1 MTTAPN
7 DGCLPDSL
15 ELVPALDLNLAHSE
29 ALVAPDVLG
38 NIPADITADERPVS
52 AISKETSSEGEGE
65 ENLHLLDTPQAEAP
79 GQQALLHP
87 GSIQGVDDVI
97 VRRPSYEE
105 MQKEAEDCCPS
116 WNWPLI
122 RNLCLGVN
130 AAVWLGVLAVCI
142 GWIVAMPRKCDPFR
156 KWYQGEAMYE
166 IFPGSFQDS
175 DGDGVGDLRGI
186 QSRLYYVK
194 NLEVNTIVLTS
205 MLETP
210 GFPQDVGKVSSF
222 TRVDPKLGT
231 AGDFLNLVSDAHAMD
246 LHVVVALDPVP
257 LLDNSPGADMTMVPT
272 NLTQSQEKATYPEL
286 VHVLEHWLQHGV
298 DGFIL
303 RNLETVVNSVDVE
316 ALAQDVR
323 NLLDRYT
330 VGMEDR
336 ILIVPIELLKALKD
350 HDRHNATKV
359 LHRIDLLDCQL
370 HIQDQSPQEIA
381 DQISEI
387 MSWDESSDTPWFNW
401 RLASADMT
409 RLSRRL
415 GRNHTVGATVLQSL
429 LPGTVTLLYGDEV
442 CLMEAEPQE
451 NQTLPGLGIMPWSDD
466 VTSADFSLSWRLP
479 WRPLPADHALFNAA
493 SQQNITVQ
501 SVRLALGV
509 HRSAVPVYV
518 NGIFNSIGDFNPRR
532 SSNLKVRY
540 VDEAV
545 IVLDRFYPRQPR
557 WCAIFN
563 TAERPVT
570 RDLSHIFFRG
580 LVMASSTGD
589 KQGFIRFKELRLE
602 AGEGLLVK
610 LDR

>member
-1 MTTAPN
+1 
-7 DGCLPDSL
+7 
-15 ELVPALDLNLAHSE
+15 
-29 ALVAPDVLG
+29 
-38 NIPADITADERPVS
+38 
-52 AISKETSSEGEGE
+52 
-65 ENLHLLDTPQAEAP
+65 
-79 GQQALLHP
+79 
-87 GSIQGVDDVI
+87 
-97 VRRPSYEE
+97 
-105 MQKEAEDCCPS
+105 
-116 WNWPLI
+116 
-122 RNLCLGVN
+122 
-130 AAVWLGVLAVCI
+130 
-142 GWIVAMPRKCDPFR
+142 MPRKCDPFR
-156 KWYQGEAMYE
+156 KWYQGEA
-166 IFPGSFQDS
+166 IAGFN
-175 DGDGVGDLRGI
+175 
-186 QSRLYYVK
+186 YVK
-194 NLEVNTIVLTS
+194 NRRVNTIVLTS
-205 MLETP
+205 MFETP
-210 GFPQDVGKVSSF
+210 GFPEDVGKVSSF

-246 LHVVVALDPVP
+246 PARGAWRGRLHT
-257 LLDNSPGADMTMVPT
+257 AD
-272 NLTQSQEKATYPEL
+272 
-286 VHVLEHWLQHGV
+286 
-298 DGFIL
+298 
-303 RNLETVVNSVDVE
+303 LETVVNSVDVE